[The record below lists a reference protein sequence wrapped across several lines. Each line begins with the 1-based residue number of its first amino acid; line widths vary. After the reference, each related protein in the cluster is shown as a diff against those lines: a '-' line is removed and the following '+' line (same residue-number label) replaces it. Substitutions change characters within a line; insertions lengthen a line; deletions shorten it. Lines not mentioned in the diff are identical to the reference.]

1 MSGGDLALKVRL
13 DMLDRATKP
22 MQQVAA
28 AAQVAARALR
38 ETQDKLK
45 GLDRAQQQIAGF
57 RRLKNETDASGLA
70 LKAAQQKLNAMRGE
84 MQRVGVAS
92 ERMSRDYAKAERATE
107 RLRTA
112 HIRKLQAL
120 KGSREGLAAS
130 GIEVKRLGEH
140 ERRLAHDVAQTT
152 QRISAQRAELGRL
165 AQQSRQA
172 QAAQQRMARAQQQA
186 GALAA
191 AGAGVGAAGAAL
203 AAPVVF
209 AVRAYSS
216 FEDAMTGVA
225 RQVDGMRDKVGR
237 LTPLY
242 YSMGRELQKLSED
255 LPGTAEELAAIAE
268 AAARMGIKGTPDI
281 LKFTKTVSVMADAFN
296 LPTDEIGESM
306 GKLRSL
312 YKVPIGSI
320 EELGDA
326 INYLDDNAQSQ
337 GRDIIDVMQRLG
349 GVADKLNY
357 RQAAALGSTFLSLGS
372 APEVAASAANA
383 MVRELAVATMQGKRF
398 QNGLR
403 ALSLDAGALQQGM
416 VTDAQGTI
424 KRVLAAIKQLPAKD
438 QLTVTTQLFG
448 KEFGDDASKLA
459 NNLEEYERQIKL
471 TEDARALGSSQR
483 EAAARANNLSAIWAN
498 AKDTG
503 RNFAADAGALLAP
516 NLRELGDQLKSITQA
531 ARAWIAAN
539 PAMAAGLVKAA
550 AAGAILLTVVG
561 GLALVLAG
569 ILGPLAVIRYGLVS
583 LGPALTQ
590 AQTALSGLG
599 ARVLP
604 VLMNGARALL
614 PVLGGLSAPVLA
626 LLAVL
631 AAVALAIWKYWAPI
645 KAFFIGL
652 WAGFVDALRPVQA
665 ELAPLGAALADALS
679 PLRPLWDAVAAAL
692 AAVWGWLRDLFTPFQ
707 ATADQLAGATENG
720 RAFGAVLGSVVA
732 GQVRAVIAVVT
743 TLAGW
748 FKTLFAYSP
757 LGLIAANWDALRGY
771 FVGLWDALKNI
782 VRGGW
787 NALVGVFTGD
797 GARLRDGLA
806 MLWNGINSALLG
818 WPARFVQFGADMVQ
832 GLINGVLGRL
842 DALKATVTNVAGNVA
857 GWFAKR
863 LDIRSPSRVFAQFG
877 DHTMT
882 GLAVGLDRSQSAP
895 LDVLSRLTGGMQ
907 RAGAALAISAAAT
920 APAVAIDQRPPLA
933 ARSPAAPPTAPAAPI
948 VIHIHVRDTDKGQE
962 IAAAVRVE
970 LERIERERAAR
981 QRSTYTDYDD

>member
-13 DMLDRATKP
+13 DLLDRATAP
-22 MQQVAA
+22 MRKIAA
-28 AAQVAARALR
+28 ASQGAARALR
-38 ETQDKLK
+38 ETQAQLK
-45 GLDRAQQQIAGF
+45 ELERKQQQIAGF
-57 RRLKNETDASGLA
+57 RRLKNDADASGQA
-70 LKAAQQKLNAMRGE
+70 LKAAHQRMAALRGQMDGSEAASGKLAR
-84 MQRVGVAS
+84 A
-92 ERMSRDYAKAERATE
+92 YARAERETAK
-107 RLRTA
+107 LRSA
-112 HIRKLQAL
+112 HLGAL
-120 KGSREGLAAS
+120 RVLKEAKGGLASA
-130 GIEVKRLGEH
+130 GIEVKRLGDH
-140 ERRLAHDVAQTT
+140 ERHLRQEMAQTT
-152 QRISAQRAELGRL
+152 QRIAAQREQLNRL
-165 AQQSRQA
+165 AQQARRT
-172 QAAQQRMARAQQQA
+172 QAAQQRMGRMQQQA
-186 GALAA
+186 SAA
-191 AGAGVGAAGAAL
+191 ASAGASLGVAGAAT
-203 AAPVVF
+203 AAPILF
-209 AVRAYSS
+209 AVRAYAS

-268 AAARMGIKGTPDI
+268 AAARMGIKGEKDI
-281 LKFTKTVSVMADAFN
+281 LAFTKTVSVMADAFN

-403 ALSLDAGALQQGM
+403 ALSLDADALQQGM

-424 KRVLAAIKQLPAKD
+424 KRVLAAIKQLPGKD

-459 NNLEEYERQIKL
+459 NNLDEYERQIKL

-516 NLRELGDQLKSITQA
+516 NLREIGDRLKGMTQS

-550 AAGAILLTVVG
+550 AAGAVMLTVLG

-569 ILGPLAVIRYGLVS
+569 ILGPLAVIRYGLTS

-604 VLMNGARALL
+604 LVANAGRALL
-614 PVLGGLSAPVLA
+614 PILGGLSAPVLA
-626 LLAVL
+626 LIAVL
-631 AAVALAIWKYWAPI
+631 AAVAVVVWKYWQPI
-645 KAFFIGL
+645 KAFLVGL
-652 WAGFVDALRPVQA
+652 WADFTDALRPVLA
-665 ELAPLGAALADALS
+665 ELAPLGAALADALA
-679 PLRPLWDAVAAAL
+679 PLRPLWEAVGGAL
-692 AAVWGWLRDLFTPFQ
+692 AVVWGWMRDLFTPFQ

-720 RAFGAVLGSVVA
+720 RAFGAVLGAVVA
-732 GQVRAVIAVVT
+732 GQVRAVIAVLS

-748 FKTLFAYSP
+748 LKTVIAYSP
-757 LGLIAANWDALRGY
+757 LGLIAANWDGLRGY
-771 FVGLWDALKNI
+771 FGALWGAVQGI

-787 NALVGVFTGD
+787 NAVIGVFTGD

-806 MLWNGINSALLG
+806 SLWNGINTVLMG
-818 WPARFVQFGADMVQ
+818 WPARFAAFGGDLIQ

-842 DALKATVTNVAGNVA
+842 DALKAAMTNVAGNVA

-877 DHTMT
+877 DHTMA
-882 GLAVGLDRSQSAP
+882 GLAVGLDRSQTAP
-895 LDVLSRLTGGMQ
+895 LAVLSRLTSGMQ
-907 RAGAALAISAAAT
+907 RAGAALAVGAVT
-920 APAVAIDQRPPLA
+920 ASPAVAIDQRPPVT
-933 ARSPAAPPTAPAAPI
+933 ARACAPQASAPAAPV
-948 VIHIHVRDTDKGQE
+948 VIHIHVSDSAKGEE
-962 IAAAVRVE
+962 IAAAVRSE
-970 LERIERERAAR
+970 LARIERERSAR